1 MTTLSVSG
9 QENIRQIYN
18 QAESEY
24 DIGRIEQAILLL
36 QDNITDFQG
45 NLKQSAYRLLALCW
59 LGLDDT
65 KKAEQATQSLL
76 NADPYYTAS
85 PQDPQRFVDMVENL
99 RSGLTAKVTTA
110 CETDCSALVRVC
122 IAFAG
127 ITGLPEGFRT
137 GNMPSNLNKTGAFTE
152 LTGSKYQSQ
161 STYLGRGD
169 ILVTKSS
176 GHTVVVLTNGSKY
189 EGPVYPVDY
198 DLGDRVIKYGCEGN
212 DVKLMQ
218 EMLLKLGYDL
228 GSWGCDGDFGDC
240 TELALKAFQ
249 ADAKLDVDGECGP
262 TTLVALEKA
271 VEAHDGV
278 KPTDKIVRISGGNCY
293 IRTAPNTD
301 GKKLGVAH
309 KGDELPFAG
318 GSPTTAGSRCSTR
331 TRRRGCPGSTAGLNN
346 SNSTTKGFA
355 FGQSPIFIFGKR
367 PFLSAFVATIQ
378 EHSASV
384 APS

>member
-1 MTTLSVSG
+1 M
-9 QENIRQIYN
+9 
-18 QAESEY
+18 
-24 DIGRIEQAILLL
+24 
-36 QDNITDFQG
+36 
-45 NLKQSAYRLLALCW
+45 
-59 LGLDDT
+59 
-65 KKAEQATQSLL
+65 
-76 NADPYYTAS
+76 
-85 PQDPQRFVDMVENL
+85 
-99 RSGLTAKVTTA
+99 
-110 CETDCSALVRVC
+110 C

-127 ITGLPEGFRT
+127 ITSLPSGFRT
-137 GNMPSNLNKTGAFTE
+137 GNMPSNLAKTGAFTE

-249 ADAKLDVDGECGP
+249 ADTKLDVDGECGP
-262 TTLVALEKA
+262 TTLIALEKA
-271 VEAHDGV
+271 VEALNVTGCDGDSCPINV
-278 KPTDKIVRISGGNCY
+278 TIVGGNCY

-301 GKKLGVAH
+301 GKILGVAH
-309 KGDELPFAG
+309 RGDTLPYGGQVSDGGWLLVQYKGQNAWV
-318 GSPTTAGSRCSTR
+318 S
-331 TRRRGCPGSTAGLNN
+331 
-346 SNSTTKGFA
+346 
-355 FGQSPIFIFGKR
+355 GKYGR
-367 PFLSAFVATIQ
+367 IG
-378 EHSASV
+378 
-384 APS
+384 

>member
-1 MTTLSVSG
+1 MAVKVGSARIDEHGKARGGQAGDQTGKEVSTQNWYLHSKGWRVYRAKNPSVAEKIARCMEMACKNSKIGYDQDSRNTLYKEAEPFGFDVSK
-9 QENIRQIYN
+9 
-18 QAESEY
+18 A
-24 DIGRIEQAILLL
+24 
-36 QDNITDFQG
+36 
-45 NLKQSAYRLLALCW
+45 
-59 LGLDDT
+59 T
-65 KKAEQATQSLL
+65 K
-76 NADPYYTAS
+76 P
-85 PQDPQRFVDMVENL
+85 
-99 RSGLTAKVTTA
+99 

-122 IAFAG
+122 IAYAG
-127 ITGLPEGFRT
+127 ITSLPSGFRT
-137 GNMPSNLNKTGAFTE
+137 GNMPSNLAKTGAFTE

-249 ADAKLDVDGECGP
+249 TDAKLDVDGECGP

-271 VEAHDGV
+271 IEAHDGL
-278 KPTDKIVRISGGNCY
+278 KPTGKTVRISGGNCY

-309 KGDELPFAG
+309 KGDELPFTGEVSDNGWLQVLYKDQKAWVSG
-318 GSPTTAGSRCSTR
+318 KYGR
-331 TRRRGCPGSTAGLNN
+331 T
-346 SNSTTKGFA
+346 
-355 FGQSPIFIFGKR
+355 
-367 PFLSAFVATIQ
+367 
-378 EHSASV
+378 E
-384 APS
+384 

>member
-1 MTTLSVSG
+1 MAVKVGSARIDEHGKARGGQAGDQTGKEVSTQNWYLHSKGWRVYRAKNPSVAEKIARCMEMACKNSKIGYDQDSRNTLYKEAEPFGFDVS
-9 QENIRQIYN
+9 
-18 QAESEY
+18 
-24 DIGRIEQAILLL
+24 
-36 QDNITDFQG
+36 
-45 NLKQSAYRLLALCW
+45 
-59 LGLDDT
+59 
-65 KKAEQATQSLL
+65 
-76 NADPYYTAS
+76 
-85 PQDPQRFVDMVENL
+85 
-99 RSGLTAKVTTA
+99 KVTKP

-122 IAFAG
+122 IAYAG
-127 ITGLPEGFRT
+127 ITSLPSGFRT
-137 GNMPSNLNKTGAFTE
+137 GNMPSNLAKTGAFSE

-189 EGPVYPVDY
+189 EGPVYPVNY

-249 ADAKLDVDGECGP
+249 TDAKLDVDGECGP

-271 VEAHDGV
+271 IEAHDGL
-278 KPTDKIVRISGGNCY
+278 KPTGKTVRISGGNCY

-301 GKKLGVAH
+301 GKKLGMAH
-309 KGDELPFAG
+309 KGDELPFG
-318 GSPTTAGSRCSTR
+318 GEVSDNGWLQVLYKDQKAWVS
-331 TRRRGCPGSTAGLNN
+331 
-346 SNSTTKGFA
+346 
-355 FGQSPIFIFGKR
+355 GKYGR
-367 PFLSAFVATIQ
+367 I
-378 EHSASV
+378 E
-384 APS
+384 

>member
-1 MTTLSVSG
+1 MAVKVGSARIDEHGKARGGQAGDQTGKEVSTQNWYLHSKGWRVYRAKNPSVAEKIARCMEMACKNSKIGYDQGSRNTLYKEAEPFGFDVS
-9 QENIRQIYN
+9 
-18 QAESEY
+18 
-24 DIGRIEQAILLL
+24 
-36 QDNITDFQG
+36 
-45 NLKQSAYRLLALCW
+45 
-59 LGLDDT
+59 
-65 KKAEQATQSLL
+65 
-76 NADPYYTAS
+76 
-85 PQDPQRFVDMVENL
+85 
-99 RSGLTAKVTTA
+99 KVTKP

-127 ITGLPEGFRT
+127 ITSLPSGFRT
-137 GNMPSNLNKTGAFTE
+137 GNMPSNLAKTGAFTE

-249 ADAKLDVDGECGP
+249 TDAKLDVDGECSP
-262 TTLVALEKA
+262 TTLIALEKA

-278 KPTDKIVRISGGNCY
+278 KPTGKIVRISGGNCY

-301 GKKLGVAH
+301 GKILSVAH
-309 KGDELPFAG
+309 RGDTLPYG
-318 GSPTTAGSRCSTR
+318 GQVSDGGWLLVQHKNQNAWVS
-331 TRRRGCPGSTAGLNN
+331 
-346 SNSTTKGFA
+346 
-355 FGQSPIFIFGKR
+355 GKY
-367 PFLSAFVATIQ
+367 AKI
-378 EHSASV
+378 E
-384 APS
+384 

>member
-1 MTTLSVSG
+1 MAVKVGSARIDENGKARGGQAGDQTGKEVSTQNWYLHSKGWRVYRAKNPSVAEKIARCMEMACKNSKIGYDQDSRNTLYKEAEPFGFDVS
-9 QENIRQIYN
+9 
-18 QAESEY
+18 
-24 DIGRIEQAILLL
+24 
-36 QDNITDFQG
+36 
-45 NLKQSAYRLLALCW
+45 
-59 LGLDDT
+59 
-65 KKAEQATQSLL
+65 
-76 NADPYYTAS
+76 
-85 PQDPQRFVDMVENL
+85 
-99 RSGLTAKVTTA
+99 KVTKP

-122 IAFAG
+122 IAYAG
-127 ITGLPEGFRT
+127 ITSLPSGFRT
-137 GNMPSNLNKTGAFTE
+137 GNMPSNLAKTGAFTE

-249 ADAKLDVDGECGP
+249 TDAKLDVDGESGP

-271 VEAHDGV
+271 IEAHDGL
-278 KPTDKIVRISGGNCY
+278 KPTGKTVRISGGNCY

-301 GKKLGVAH
+301 GKKLGMAH

-318 GSPTTAGSRCSTR
+318 EVSDNGWLQVLYKDQKAWVSGKYGR
-331 TRRRGCPGSTAGLNN
+331 T
-346 SNSTTKGFA
+346 
-355 FGQSPIFIFGKR
+355 
-367 PFLSAFVATIQ
+367 
-378 EHSASV
+378 E
-384 APS
+384 